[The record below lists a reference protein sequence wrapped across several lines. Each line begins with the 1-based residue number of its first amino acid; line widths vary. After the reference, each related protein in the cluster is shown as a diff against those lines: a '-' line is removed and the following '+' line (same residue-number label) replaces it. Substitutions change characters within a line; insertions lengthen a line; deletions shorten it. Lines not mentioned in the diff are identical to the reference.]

1 MNILI
6 LGINGDIGNSIF
18 KNIFSKKDNYV
29 LTYSKKKPK
38 YEEKNIFYKKFKF
51 DDFINFKKN
60 LKKLDKFNFDVII
73 NNVGD
78 SNPYKDILE
87 ITNKELIKSL
97 EINFF
102 SPFKIISH
110 FIKKNLIKKK
120 NLKIINISSNTIK
133 FYGSKKN
140 FPYYISKL
148 TLENSLMY
156 FSKHFTKKNIRIN
169 IIRPGLIKTKK
180 TTLLKGYSNQIFIK
194 REKLVPSSKS
204 GSPQDVAELV
214 KFLVDNK
221 SSFVVG
227 QIISVSGG
235 E

>member
-6 LGINGDIGNSIF
+6 LGINGDIGKSIF
-18 KNIFSKKDNYV
+18 KNIFSKKNNYV

-38 YEEKNIFYKKFKF
+38 YSEKNIIYTKFKF
-51 DDFINFKKN
+51 DDLVNFNKN
-60 LKKLDKFNFDVII
+60 LKKLNKFNFDVII

-78 SNPYKDILE
+78 SNPYKNIFD
-87 ITNKELIKSL
+87 ITNKELLTSL

-110 FIKKNLIKKK
+110 FIKKKLTKKK

-156 FSKHFTKKNIRIN
+156 FSKHFAKKNIQIN

-180 TTLLKGYSNQIFIK
+180 TTLLKGYSNKNFIK
-194 REKLVPSSKS
+194 REKLVPLAKS

-214 KFLVDNK
+214 KFLVDDK
-221 SSFVVG
+221 SSYVVG